1 MTSTWI
7 DLTVEGSTAK
17 TYLATPDGPG
27 PHPGVVVAQ
36 HAGGVDT
43 FIRSFCD
50 RLASA
55 GYAALALD
63 MYHRQGGMGFEELAE
78 MKQDDPERWP
88 TIMGKAGQM
97 HDDEIV
103 ADMTAGFAHLAGL
116 AEVDE
121 NAIGVTG
128 FCGGGRVAYLMASR
142 NPGFKASAVFHG
154 GAIMNARGHDGPSP
168 FDLTKDISCL
178 VAGFFGLDDQN
189 PSPDDVTKISA
200 EMDKFN
206 KPHEF
211 HSYEGT
217 GHSFLDHTNPKA
229 YREKSGVDA
238 WEKLNGFFGEHLKAV
253 AGVRT

>member
-7 DLTVEGSTAK
+7 DLTVDGSTAK

-27 PHPGVVVAQ
+27 PYPGIVVAQ

-50 RLASA
+50 RLSGA
-55 GYAALALD
+55 GYAAIAPD
-63 MYHRQGGMGFEELAE
+63 MYHRQDGMSFEELSE

-88 TIMGKAGQM
+88 TMMGMAGKM

-103 ADMTAGFAHLAGL
+103 ADMAAGFAHLASL
-116 AEVDE
+116 ATVDGD
-121 NAIGVTG
+121 AIGVTG

-154 GAIMNARGHDGPSP
+154 GAIMNPRGHDGASP
-168 FDLTKDISCL
+168 FDLTKDISCP

-189 PSPDDVTKISA
+189 PSPDDVAKISA
-200 EMDKFN
+200 EMDKFG

-211 HSYEGT
+211 HSYEAT
-217 GHSFLDHTNPKA
+217 GHSFLDHTNSRA
-229 YREKSGVDA
+229 YREKSGADA
-238 WEKLNGFFGEHLKAV
+238 WGKLQVFFGEQLRVGSAIS
-253 AGVRT
+253 